1 MADEVG
7 SAALSAGQK
16 AIEVSA
22 ELIKLLAPLAE
33 KLLSTVYH
41 KSVDGISGIGEKIS
55 DIRSKGTVSNKAL
68 FMEAQKAGC
77 GISTTSNI
85 LSRDVGA
92 FVEKAKEYNI
102 PVAVVGK
109 GDKQTIEFLDRDK
122 GVVEQITQEV
132 LQDRL
137 KEAPQSVKC
146 FNISENNVTAMKAAF
161 EENGIE
167 CQFMRTADGKIK
179 CVYPAENA
187 EQVAVIK
194 ADYKQMHSEI
204 AENLTVQK
212 DEQGI
217 TVTDEQLGKSFSF
230 SSANKAQTMQVL
242 QEQFGYSE
250 ANADLAANK
259 ICRDLGLDK
268 EKFLAHTQQYDNLNS
283 LKTNIRYQ
291 SDDLTLRDM
300 RFSSVNFKDSGTTG
314 RREVFAQSA
323 ARTPHTQSEH
333 SITHI
338 VISNGGKTAALTP
351 DTMTETEMKNICTNQ
366 LGMSEYQADKAVEK
380 AVKIDKQVK
389 SQIEERTV
397 GKDGL
402 SHSISIER
410 NSQNSFTVQFGGKSK
425 TYNFSTINVADKIA
439 KDFGIPK
446 ANAANIVHKASMQS
460 VLQNKI
466 KNTLKKKP
474 QGVAAPTL
482 KLNESKGL
490 KR

>member
-22 ELIKLLAPLAE
+22 ELVKLLAPLAE

-41 KSVDGISGIGEKIS
+41 KSVDGIGGIGEKIS

-146 FNISENNVTAMKAAF
+146 FNISENNITAMKAAF
-161 EENGIE
+161 EENGVE
-167 CQFMRTADGKIK
+167 CQFMRAADGKIK

-212 DEQGI
+212 DENGI
-217 TVTDEQLGKSFSF
+217 TITDEQLGKSFSF
-230 SSANKAQTMQVL
+230 GHENKAQTMQVL

-250 ANADLAANK
+250 AKADLAANK

-268 EKFLAHTQQYDNLNS
+268 EKFLARTQQYDNLNS

-300 RFSSVNFKDSGTTG
+300 RFSSVNFKDGG
-314 RREVFAQSA
+314 N
-323 ARTPHTQSEH
+323 
-333 SITHI
+333 THI

-402 SHSISIER
+402 SNSISIER

-446 ANAANIVHKASMQS
+446 ANATNIVHKASMQS